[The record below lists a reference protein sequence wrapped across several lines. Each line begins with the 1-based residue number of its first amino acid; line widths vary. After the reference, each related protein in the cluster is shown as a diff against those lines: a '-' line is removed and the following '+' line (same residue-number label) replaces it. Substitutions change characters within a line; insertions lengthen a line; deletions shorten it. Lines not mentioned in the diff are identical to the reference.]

1 MLRKNN
7 GIIDLVRLGKRF
19 EQVELFIHSQDAN
32 DVKRKTF
39 HKQGFIQKRCH
50 TQIFTPELCHA
61 FVQLSFHMSITK
73 KWWNLLV
80 PVTALAHQVTSEKI
94 DRC

>member
-39 HKQGFIQKRCH
+39 HKQGFIQKV
-50 TQIFTPELCHA
+50 FLG
-61 FVQLSFHMSITK
+61 
-73 KWWNLLV
+73 
-80 PVTALAHQVTSEKI
+80 
-94 DRC
+94 